1 MEFVDEGE
9 ISGSKSVTVI
19 KPKQESLMTKY
30 LGGFIEMFTNK
41 TCLFTVLGGMFRF
54 WQGNTISYY
63 TLQYFKGYGN

>member
-1 MEFVDEGE
+1 MDLKDEDD
-9 ISGSKSVTVI
+9 ISGIEKVSVI